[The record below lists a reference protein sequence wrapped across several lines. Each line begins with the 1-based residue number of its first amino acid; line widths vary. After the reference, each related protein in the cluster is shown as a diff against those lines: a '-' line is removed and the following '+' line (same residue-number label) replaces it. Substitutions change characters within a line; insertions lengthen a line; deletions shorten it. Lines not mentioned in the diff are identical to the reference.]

1 MLKPFWGVAWELPP
15 GGLDRILPLKYAEMT
30 YLKPFAHMTTY
41 RESFSRPGHGLGTY
55 WKLSYAE
62 TFLVYL

>member
-1 MLKPFWGVAWELPP
+1 MLELFWGVAWELPP
-15 GGLDRILPLKYAEMT
+15 GGLDRILPLKNAEMT

-55 WKLSYAE
+55 WKPSYAE
-62 TFLVYL
+62 TFLAYL